1 MSKGKSVKK
10 KKGKASDKENKIVS
24 KKKLEPTVSR
34 KKMAPTLAKG
44 ELIFE
49 RQNYILMAAGFGL
62 VLLGMLMMMG
72 GSMPSPDVWDESI
85 IYSTRITVIAPI
97 LILAGLILEIYAIF
111 KD

>member
-1 MSKGKSVKK
+1 MSKSKSAKK
-10 KKGKASDKENKIVS
+10 KKGSDKKNKSVS

-34 KKMAPTLAKG
+34 GKASPILAKG
-44 ELIFE
+44 ELIFG

-72 GSMPSPDVWDESI
+72 GGMPSPDVWDESI